1 LTEERTGNKI
11 NFVAFA
17 MRLKLRAAFLKILF
31 LFIAMGAQAQQPAY
45 FMLGEEQFRGIQIYD
60 VIQDKELNY
69 WFATNEGIFFF
80 DYYHYEKIDC
90 GQAKSSSVFNFVIS
104 GRGTIYCHNLNNQI
118 FRIKEKKCSLL
129 YELKADEVKSD
140 ISLSIADNDHL
151 IIGAGKVIVLTE
163 AGMVVTRYDI
173 QKHYLGQPFNAQG
186 NGIQFYLN
194 ASDSVLVYAKGVFTR
209 HHLQLVAAH
218 LQHEAI
224 LKFFSIGS
232 HSYALDLKS
241 RTLYGYNPALFMLTP
256 FAKNNMF
263 ERGGTIR
270 IYETDGEI
278 WVAGT
283 MPGVVSATND
293 QIKSGVEALY
303 EDYFISDVYRDRE
316 GNYLLS
322 TFDKGV
328 LVIPDLKIPDVINTF
343 RDDPV
348 TTLYADEEVGLML
361 GTSKGKLMHYHHEQ
375 LTTISEKG
383 WRPVE
388 ALHGSE
394 LSDLIFFDDGHIRVY
409 NKRTAKITDLFEAPL
424 KDVAFATGKEF
435 FLGINTGVVRVVWDG
450 QQFTREPVKGIS
462 HRVYSMVY
470 DPEHKALYASTAN
483 GLYVISSKGASE
495 KITIRNSDIFSEE
508 LYYTDGKILA
518 VTGTNG
524 IFVIETNKVLQTIQ
538 PIVNGKP
545 EKLKKIAVY
554 KNTIIANSSNGMY
567 QFGMDGRLLKPF
579 HSLFGFT
586 HKKVVNFA
594 VHNNTLWVSHSGGVQ
609 KIDLEYNKSNNEK
622 PSIRFD
628 HILVNE
634 KPADPAVPGNFESSQ
649 RRMRFIF
656 SSPTL
661 KNREIVN
668 YHYKLQGYDTGWQI
682 SAYEQNQVT
691 YNALAP
697 GEYTLQVKA
706 ENNGLYSAVMSYPFT
721 IALPFYASAWFMV
734 MVIVSFLLLV
744 LAVYRWQLNIQ
755 SRKSQQINEL
765 NTSRLTA
772 IQSQMNPHFIFNSL
786 NSIQDLILKGDV
798 EHSYSYIATF
808 SDLVRRT
815 LNYSEKD
822 FIDFEQE
829 IKLLELYLSLE
840 KLRFKKDFTY
850 AIELPSEEDFLVP
863 PMLIQPFIENALV
876 HGLLHKQG
884 EKKLKVSFELR
895 EFLICTIEDNGIG
908 RERARAIQLR
918 QKKEHE
924 SFSGNAIRNRFEILN
939 NVFKGEFG
947 YTYEDLYQNGEPS
960 GTKVILSIPVK
971 HEF

>member
-1 LTEERTGNKI
+1 
-11 NFVAFA
+11 
-17 MRLKLRAAFLKILF
+17 MRLKLQAVFLNILF
-31 LFIAMGAQAQQPAY
+31 LFTANCARAQQPAY
-45 FMLGEEQFRGIQIYD
+45 FVLGEEQFRGIQIYD

-80 DYYHYEKIDC
+80 DYYHYEKVDC

-104 GRGTIYCHNLNNQI
+104 RHGTIYCHNLNNQV
-118 FRIKEKKCSLL
+118 FRIKQKKCSLL
-129 YELKADEVKSD
+129 YELKSDEVKSD

-151 IIGAGKVIVLTE
+151 VIGAGKVIVLNE
-163 AGMVVTRYDI
+163 AGTVVTRYDI
-173 QKHYLGQPFNAQG
+173 QKHYLGQPFNTSD
-186 NGIQFYLN
+186 NSIQFYLN
-194 ASDSVLVYAKGVFTR
+194 ASDSILVYAQGVFTR
-209 HHLQLVAAH
+209 HQLQPAPAR
-218 LQHEAI
+218 LQNEAI

-241 RTLYGYNPALFMLTP
+241 KKLYGYNPALFVLTP
-256 FAKNNMF
+256 LPQNAMF

-270 IYETDGEI
+270 IYETGGEI

-283 MPGVVSATND
+283 MPGVVSATPE
-293 QIKSGVEALY
+293 QIKSGVQALY

-328 LVIPDLKIPDVINTF
+328 LVIPDLKIPDVIHTF
-343 RDDPV
+343 RDDPAS
-348 TTLYADEEVGLML
+348 TLYADEEVGLML
-361 GTSKGKLMHYHHEQ
+361 GTSKGKLMHYYREQ

-388 ALHGSE
+388 ALHGSTH
-394 LSDLIFFDDGHIRVY
+394 SDLILFDDGYIRAY

-424 KDVAFATGKEF
+424 KDVAFASGQEF
-435 FLGINTGVVRVVWDG
+435 FLGINTGVVRVMWDG
-450 QQFTREPVKGIS
+450 HQFTRQPLKGIN

-470 DPEHKALYASTAN
+470 DTKHQALYASTAN
-483 GLYVISSKGASE
+483 GLYVIYSQGTSE
-495 KITIRNSDIFSEE
+495 KITSRNEDIFSEE

-518 VTGTNG
+518 VTGANG
-524 IFVIETNKVLQTIQ
+524 ILIIEKNKVLQTIQ
-538 PIVNGKP
+538 PIVNSKP

-554 KNTIIANSSNGMY
+554 NNTIIANSSNGLY
-567 QFGMDGRLLKPF
+567 QFSMDGRLLKPF

-594 VHNNTLWVSHSGGVQ
+594 VHHHTLWVSHSGGVQ

-634 KPADPAVPGNFESSQ
+634 QPADPAAPGNFESSQ
-649 RRMRFIF
+649 RRMRFVF

-661 KNREIVN
+661 KNREMVT
-668 YHYKLQGYDTGWQI
+668 YHYQLLGYDTVWQI
-682 SAYEQNQVT
+682 NPYEMNQVT

-697 GEYTLQVKA
+697 GDYTLQVKA
-706 ENNGLYSAVMSYPFT
+706 ENNGLFSAVKAYPFT
-721 IALPFYASAWFMV
+721 IALPFYASAWFIAV
-734 MVIVSFLLLV
+734 VIVLFLLLV

-755 SRKSQQINEL
+755 SRKSQQVNEL
-765 NTSRLTA
+765 NASRLTA

-840 KLRFKKDFTY
+840 KLRFKKEFTY
-850 AIELPSEEDFLVP
+850 TIELPAEEDFLVP

-884 EKKLKVSFELR
+884 EKKLKISFELN
-895 EFLICTIEDNGIG
+895 EYLICTIEDNGIG
-908 RERARAIQLR
+908 RERARAIQMR

-939 NVFKGEFG
+939 NVFKGKFG
-947 YTYEDLYQNGEPS
+947 YTYEDLYRNGEPC
-960 GTKVILSIPVK
+960 GTKVTLSIPVK